1 MAKFLDWEPTSFY
14 HLLACFF
21 LLSCNPT
28 TSHRMQVAMVIGEEN
43 NELGDHCETIAVG
56 SKGYCNKVLLL
67 SSPIF
72 FFFFFF
78 CGTVIKTEKLCDI
91 GSFLTKIHTLFG
103 FHQFFHEGPLS
114 VLGSNVGISIVFC
127 YYTSQISSHAPKFP
141 ASCDNFLSS
150 FILERISFYSE
161 FYQSLLL

>member
-1 MAKFLDWEPTSFY
+1 MNW
-14 HLLACFF
+14 
-21 LLSCNPT
+21 
-28 TSHRMQVAMVIGEEN
+28 
-43 NELGDHCETIAVG
+43 ETIVKLLQWVL
-56 SKGYCNKVLLL
+56 KGIVTKFYFCPHLFFFY
-67 SSPIF
+67 F
-72 FFFFFF
+72 FFFFG
-78 CGTVIKTEKLCDI
+78 GTVIKTEKLCDI